1 MVVNTVERAQA
12 LYGALSQIYEQAT
25 TKTRQRKRS
34 VPETTDPQIEKPELL
49 LIHSRFRPLER
60 QKLNQQLILA
70 DNVCRGEPLAS
81 LADPEQLW
89 VESVRHH
96 GLIVV
101 ATQVIEAGV
110 DISAKTLFTD
120 LAPWPSLVQRFGRCN
135 RFGEHE
141 EAQVFW
147 IGIPS
152 EKKGLAAPY
161 DEDEL
166 LTARRVIEVF
176 RHKRCRPSL
185 IGKPPQEAFR

>member
-1 MVVNTVERAQA
+1 VNTVERAQV
-12 LYGALSQIYEQAT
+12 LYSALSQMYGQPA
-25 TKTRQRKRS
+25 TKTRQRKS
-34 VPETTDPQIEKPELL
+34 AVLNTTAPQIEQPELL

-70 DNVCRGEPLAS
+70 DNVCRGKPLPS
-81 LADPEQLW
+81 LTDAEQLW

-110 DISAKTLFTD
+110 DISAKTLFTE

-152 EKKGLAAPY
+152 EKKGLAAP
-161 DEDEL
+161 
-166 LTARRVIEVF
+166 
-176 RHKRCRPSL
+176 
-185 IGKPPQEAFR
+185 